1 MKYSINTKLFL
12 IFSILIFSLV
22 ALIFL
27 LNSTMLE
34 TYYLHTKQN
43 NLIDLFGNINTAY
56 TSSDNGVEA
65 LTSTFEKLEANRNV
79 DLVIKSQTGST
90 IYVTSKDYSSD
101 RMFFNQNIL
110 LSKTY
115 IDEKLSDNVNY
126 FVEKYY
132 DNFLSSDFLMLIGK
146 LNDGSYIFLR
156 SPLESIR
163 EGIKTSNTFL
173 FITGIIILILS
184 SILSYFISKK
194 FTKPI
199 YELNTITKKMSDLD
213 FSTKYIVKSDDEIGM
228 LGNSINSL
236 SSSLENKIK
245 ELREANIELEK
256 DIEETSKIVEMRSQ
270 FISDVS
276 HELKTPISL
285 IQGYAEGLVDGV
297 VTDEES
303 KKYYVDVILDE
314 ANKMSELTRGLL
326 DLSNLEYGKND
337 LQIREFDITNLVSS
351 IVKKN
356 EIILKEKNITL
367 EFDDSKHYNVLG
379 DMFRIEQVITN
390 YLNNAIKNIDGER
403 KIRIFEEEKEN
414 VIRINVS
421 NTGKNIAEEDLPRIW
436 VRFYKVDN
444 SRNRTVSGSGIGLSL
459 VRAIMNQHKN
469 KYGVENIEDGVNFYF
484 ELNKSDN
491 KAEWFLS
498 TVKNLGFDKTFIR

>member
-22 ALIFL
+22 SLIFL

-34 TYYLHTKQN
+34 TYYLHKKQK
-43 NLIDLFGNINTAY
+43 NLINLYNDINYAY
-56 TSSDNGVEA
+56 STSEKGIEA
-65 LTSTFEKLEANRNV
+65 LTSTFEKLEANRNI
-79 DLVIKSQTGST
+79 DLVIKSSTGST

-110 LSKTY
+110 LSKSY
-115 IDEKLSDNVNY
+115 IEEKLSNGVTY

-146 LNDGSYIFLR
+146 LNDDSYIFLR

-173 FITGIIILILS
+173 FITGMIILVLS
-184 SILSYFISKK
+184 SALAFFISKR

-199 YELNTITKKMSDLD
+199 YELNAITKKMSNLD
-213 FSTKYIVKSDDEIGM
+213 FSTKYTVTSDDEIGM

-236 SSSLENKIK
+236 SENLENKIK
-245 ELREANIELEK
+245 ELREANMELEK

-285 IQGYAEGLVDGV
+285 IQGYAEGLADGV

-314 ANKMSELTRGLL
+314 ANKMSQLTRGLL

-337 LQIREFDITNLVSS
+337 LQIREFDITNLISS
-351 IVKKN
+351 TIKKN
-356 EIILKEKNITL
+356 ELILKEKNITL

-390 YLNNAIKNIDGER
+390 YLNNAIKNIAGER
-403 KIRIFEEEKEN
+403 KIKIFEEEKEN
-414 VIRINVS
+414 NIIRINVS

-444 SRNRTVSGSGIGLSL
+444 SRNREVSGSGIGLSL

-469 KYGVENIEDGVNFYF
+469 KYGVENTEDGVNFYF
-484 ELNKSDN
+484 ELNKADD
-491 KAEWFLS
+491 KA
-498 TVKNLGFDKTFIR
+498 V

>member
-22 ALIFL
+22 SLIFL

-34 TYYLHTKQN
+34 TYYLHKKQK
-43 NLIDLFGNINTAY
+43 NLINLYNDINYAY
-56 TSSDNGVEA
+56 STSEKGIEA
-65 LTSTFEKLEANRNV
+65 LTSTFEKLEVNRNI
-79 DLVIKSQTGST
+79 DLVIKSSTGST

-110 LSKTY
+110 LSKSY
-115 IDEKLSDNVNY
+115 IEEKLSNGVTY

-146 LNDGSYIFLR
+146 LDDDSYIFLR

-173 FITGIIILILS
+173 FITGMIILVLS
-184 SILSYFISKK
+184 SGLAFFISKR

-199 YELNTITKKMSDLD
+199 YELNAITKKMSNLD
-213 FSTKYIVKSDDEIGM
+213 FSTKYTVTSDDEIGM

-236 SSSLENKIK
+236 SENLENKIK
-245 ELREANIELEK
+245 ELREANMELEK

-285 IQGYAEGLVDGV
+285 IQGYAEGLADGV

-314 ANKMSELTRGLL
+314 ANKMSQLTRGLL

-337 LQIREFDITNLVSS
+337 LQIREFDITNLIFST
-351 IVKKN
+351 IKKN
-356 EIILKEKNITL
+356 ELILKEKNITL

-390 YLNNAIKNIDGER
+390 YLNNAIKNIAGER
-403 KIRIFEEEKEN
+403 KIKIFEEEKEN
-414 VIRINVS
+414 NIIRINVS

-444 SRNRTVSGSGIGLSL
+444 SRNREVSGSGIGLSL

-469 KYGVENIEDGVNFYF
+469 KYGVENTKDGVNFYF
-484 ELNKSDN
+484 ELNKSDD
-491 KAEWFLS
+491 KA
-498 TVKNLGFDKTFIR
+498 V